1 MVVKIEEMNPEHH
14 LIITRVYDDVT
25 EIKQI
30 TTHSGDTYPE
40 IHEYYSY
47 WYELWCDNKKLGGF
61 SKNENTKVYI
71 KFNELEQLQ

>member
-1 MVVKIEEMNPEHH
+1 MTVKIEETNPDHH
-14 LIITRVYDDVT
+14 LIMTRIYHDVS

-30 TTHSGDTYPE
+30 TTHSGETYPE

-47 WYELWCDNKKLGGF
+47 WYELWNGDKKLGGF